1 MARILIV
8 DDDAA
13 LREGLAETLADL
25 GHGVLEAADGPG
37 ALALLEA
44 GAAVDAVLLDLRMP
58 GGMDGLEVLR
68 RVRERPS
75 PPPVA
80 ILTAYASAANTIE
93 AMRLGAFDHLTKPV
107 GREEVADLVGRMLRA
122 APPPAA
128 LPAAPEEEAETLIGA
143 SPAMRRVQKVI
154 GLVADSD
161 ATVLVT
167 GETGTGKEL
176 VARAIHE
183 HGRRS
188 GGPFVAVNCA
198 AIPPDLLESE
208 LFGHAKGAFTGAA
221 AERAG
226 AFRDAA
232 RGTLFLDEIGDMPL
246 AMQAKILRALQ
257 ERTVQPVGGRPVRLD
272 VRIVAATHRDLAAA
286 ARDGGFRQDLYYR
299 LNVVPIHLPPLR
311 ERQDDILPL
320 ARHFLRRAVAG
331 RRPPDLAADAQD
343 LLLRHPWP
351 GNVRELRN
359 AMERVAVLCRAE
371 AATAADLDFLAGAE
385 PVPEEADG
393 PGPADGGGP
402 ARGAADRPG
411 AARGGRQ
418 PGGGRAAA
426 RHPPPAPLRQGAP
439 LRPPRPRPVRRADTA
454 RRERRQRGRRRAGG
468 REGVGRREGLARSLP
483 WGCRTESLT
492 TPPLVAARL
501 DRAAYQPERDSPAS
515 GRCPG
520 QAGARQE
527 SGGRSRKDDTR
538 CASTPYG
545 PCCWAAWSRPPPWRA
560 ARPRPRPPHPHRR
573 PRRPHPGRS
582 TTRPGCRP
590 PRARSPATRS
600 PRAATSTA

>member
-1 MARILIV
+1 
-8 DDDAA
+8 
-13 LREGLAETLADL
+13 
-25 GHGVLEAADGPG
+25 
-37 ALALLEA
+37 
-44 GAAVDAVLLDLRMP
+44 
-58 GGMDGLEVLR
+58 
-68 RVRERPS
+68 
-75 PPPVA
+75 
-80 ILTAYASAANTIE
+80 
-93 AMRLGAFDHLTKPV
+93 
-107 GREEVADLVGRMLRA
+107 MLRA
-122 APPPAA
+122 APPSAV

-143 SPAMRRVQKVI
+143 SPAMRQVQKVI

-198 AIPPDLLESE
+198 AIPPELLESE
-208 LFGHAKGAFTGAA
+208 LFGHAKGAFTGAV

-286 ARDGGFRQDLYYR
+286 VREGGFRQDLYYR

-311 ERQDDILPL
+311 ERRDDILPL

-331 RRPPDLAADAQD
+331 RSPPDLAADAQD

-371 AATAADLDFLAGAE
+371 AVTAADLDFLAGGGTY
-385 PVPEEADG
+385 VPGDEEAPDLPTAVARLEARLIGRALREAGGNRAEAARRLGIHRQLLYAKARRYGLLGPDPSGERTPPVANGDSDG
-393 PGPADGGGP
+393 GDGPADE
-402 ARGAADRPG
+402 
-411 AARGGRQ
+411 
-418 PGGGRAAA
+418 
-426 RHPPPAPLRQGAP
+426 
-439 LRPPRPRPVRRADTA
+439 
-454 RRERRQRGRRRAGG
+454 RE
-468 REGVGRREGLARSLP
+468 
-483 WGCRTESLT
+483 
-492 TPPLVAARL
+492 
-501 DRAAYQPERDSPAS
+501 
-515 GRCPG
+515 
-520 QAGARQE
+520 
-527 SGGRSRKDDTR
+527 
-538 CASTPYG
+538 
-545 PCCWAAWSRPPPWRA
+545 
-560 ARPRPRPPHPHRR
+560 
-573 PRRPHPGRS
+573 
-582 TTRPGCRP
+582 
-590 PRARSPATRS
+590 
-600 PRAATSTA
+600 